1 MEKKKNVF
9 EESVKFTKEEFD
21 NAIDKA
27 FEKKKKTIKMDG
39 FREGKVPKD
48 LYMKKAGKESL
59 YMDAIDV
66 LLPEAY
72 DRVFKDGKYEPILDP
87 KVDLKEI
94 SENGV
99 EFVFTI
105 TTKPEVKITKY
116 KDLGV
121 KKPTVKVTK
130 EEINHQIEDLLE
142 KYSEIELKENKT
154 VEDHD
159 IAVIDFEGFKDNKAF
174 EGGKGENYSL
184 EIGSHTFIPGFEEQ
198 LIGMKEKEEKEIK
211 VTFPEDYQSSEL
223 KGKEATFKVK
233 VNEIKTKVKRQLDDE
248 FFEDLGMEGI
258 KTKEDLEK
266 EIKENIKVNKEREA
280 EDAYIDELLK
290 EIGKNTKVE
299 IPEELIEDEISHM
312 IKRFEE
318 QMKMQGITLDLY
330 YQITKSTE
338 QDLRNQ
344 MKEEANK
351 HILYR
356 FILDEIKNKENIKV
370 EEKEIKEEFE
380 KIAKQYN
387 TTKEEVKKMYG
398 NENMMK
404 YELEA
409 KKTLDF
415 LKENN

>member
-356 FILDEIKNKENIKV
+356 FILDEIKNKENITV
-370 EEKEIKEEFE
+370 EEKEIEEEFE

>member
-370 EEKEIKEEFE
+370 EEKEIEEEFE

>member
-223 KGKEATFKVK
+223 KGKEVTFKVK

>member
-223 KGKEATFKVK
+223 KGKEVTFKVK

-370 EEKEIKEEFE
+370 EEKEIEEEFE

>member
-154 VEDHD
+154 VENHD

-370 EEKEIKEEFE
+370 EEKEIEEEFE